1 MSNTTQNAID
11 LLTSSNI
18 KELALGSNLIDET
31 TTENIQAFV
40 DENPDL
46 DSVKRWVLIQDIG
59 SALTEQ
65 DFAKA
70 IAMWDKSLE
79 QAILFHLSEYDQILL
94 EEEFAFES
102 LEIRLQY
109 QNEAGYGS
117 SSLESPN
124 EFIAK
129 IEPLGGTCHTF
140 VSIDL
145 SGNVDPQELLSV
157 ASLLL
162 DDWTSE
168 DLGILDWE
176 GNELDQS
183 WDVWYVNSKLKL
195 ITNDTD
201 QFPNF
206 ELFEEALDD
215 LDVDDYECGFVS
227 NSSYMDECTISFYS
241 SNNDEDCEL
250 LESEVSLEFLFAW
263 MISKGI
269 NIAVRPTLIS
279 YADVEKKCVLEVAEN
294 RYAISADDWTCLF

>member
-1 MSNTTQNAID
+1 MSNTAQNIID
-11 LLTSSNI
+11 LLTSSNVE
-18 KELALGSNLIDET
+18 ELLLGSKLLDET
-31 TTENIQAFV
+31 NIEDIQAFV
-40 DENPDL
+40 DDNPDL
-46 DSVKRWVLIQDIG
+46 DSVKKWVLMQDIS

-65 DFAKA
+65 DFAKT

-79 QAILFHLSEYDQILL
+79 QAILFQLSEYDQILL
-94 EEEFAFES
+94 EKAFTFDS

-117 SSLESPN
+117 VSLQSPN

-140 VSIDL
+140 AYIDL
-145 SGNVDPQELLSV
+145 SGDVDPDELLSV
-157 ASLLL
+157 ASFLL

-168 DLGILDWE
+168 DLGIFDWE
-176 GNELDQS
+176 GNELGER
-183 WDVWYVNSKLKL
+183 WDVWYVNSKLNL
-195 ITNDTD
+195 ITNDKD

-206 ELFEEALDD
+206 ELFEEELDD
-215 LDVDDYECGFVS
+215 LDVDDYECGFAS
-227 NSSYMDECTISFYS
+227 NSSYMDDCTISFYS
-241 SNNDEDCEL
+241 SNNDEDGEL

-294 RYAISADDWTCLF
+294 RYSIPAHDWTCLF